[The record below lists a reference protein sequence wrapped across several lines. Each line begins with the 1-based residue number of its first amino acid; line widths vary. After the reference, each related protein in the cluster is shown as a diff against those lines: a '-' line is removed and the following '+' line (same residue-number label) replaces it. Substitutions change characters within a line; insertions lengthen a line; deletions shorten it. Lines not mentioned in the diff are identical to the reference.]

1 MPTVCCVV
9 SDLIFATKIR
19 GTAEALG
26 VDMTVVRNRGSLLS
40 AIDGVKLLIIDLNL
54 EGDDPLDLIRM
65 VRNQTDPPRIITFCS
80 HVQTDLADQAG
91 EAGADQVLPRS
102 QFSSRL
108 AQILTAGPDFPD

>member
-9 SDLIFATKIR
+9 SDLIFASKIR

-26 VDMTVVRNRGSLLS
+26 VDVTVVRNRGSLLS

-54 EGDDPLDLIRM
+54 EGDDPLGLIRM
-65 VRNQTDPPRIITFCS
+65 VRNQTDPPRIISFCS
-80 HVQTDLADQAG
+80 HVQTNLADQAG

-102 QFSSRL
+102 KFTIEL
-108 AQILTAGPDFPD
+108 PQILADAPNTP

>member
-9 SDLIFATKIR
+9 SDLIFASKIR

-26 VDMTVVRNRGSLLS
+26 VDITVVRNRGSLLS

-54 EGDDPLDLIRM
+54 EGDDPLDLIR
-65 VRNQTDPPRIITFCS
+65 VIRNQTDPPRIITFCS

-102 QFSSRL
+102 EFTTELPKIL
-108 AQILTAGPDFPD
+108 ADAPNSPQ